1 MTILPSNYDGNLL
14 NLDRCSQGRAG
25 GRAAVSHHGGRR
37 IDSPRFSRIDTMS
50 PRNVVHY
57 FRLTTP
63 ADVDAEFTAWLAE
76 AYQAGAQQHLG
87 RPAGPA
93 P

>member
-1 MTILPSNYDGNLL
+1 
-14 NLDRCSQGRAG
+14 
-25 GRAAVSHHGGRR
+25 
-37 IDSPRFSRIDTMS
+37 MS

-63 ADVDAEFTAWLAE
+63 ADVDEEFTAWLAE
-76 AYQAGAQQHLG
+76 ACQAGAQQHLG
-87 RPAGPA
+87 RPSGPA